1 MLNKTM
7 QKSVIVMMLV
17 FGILLTTAA
26 PSALAGDKKCKKG
39 NYYTANY
46 RDDDNYERDRDARR
60 RRERDYVDDN
70 YYQRDRRS
78 SSDDY
83 YQRDRRNTSK
93 EVLRDV
99 GIGAAVGAGGGVLL
113 GGKKGALIGAAIGA
127 AGGYVYNRGK
137 KNRW

>member
-1 MLNKTM
+1 MLNKAM
-7 QKSVIVMMLV
+7 QKSVMVMMLV

-26 PSALAGDKKCKKG
+26 PSALAGDKRCKRG
-39 NYYTANY
+39 SNYYTSNY
-46 RDDDNYERDRDARR
+46 N
-60 RRERDYVDDN
+60 
-70 YYQRDRRS
+70 
-78 SSDDY
+78 DDY
-83 YQRDRRNTSK
+83 YDRDQRRRQNRDYEYNDDYYRRDRRNGASR